1 VAVPP
6 TSPEVARTH
15 RPASS
20 RNCAS
25 TLEAFCAAGLRAAS
39 LSSSSTEMASARSSS
54 TRDKVQTKVS
64 SYSAKASAGS
74 WSKSLP
80 YQPSRSCLRHAAVA
94 GVSTATKFDAFAY
107 FIVHAVSLMQPDSRL
122 GFVTSAAW
130 LTSQYGAQLQ
140 RFILENM
147 RPVAVLWSEAEPFF
161 AAQEVN
167 TVVLIAAVLK
177 SKTESRGNVRFV
189 TLTKPLTDLFGREDG
204 DYWARVDSVADA
216 LEVSLPRDYGDYR
229 ITIIDADA
237 ELAALRDQP
246 TRTRNWAR
254 PLRATAVYEAVF
266 GEV

>member
-1 VAVPP
+1 
-6 TSPEVARTH
+6 
-15 RPASS
+15 
-20 RNCAS
+20 
-25 TLEAFCAAGLRAAS
+25 
-39 LSSSSTEMASARSSS
+39 
-54 TRDKVQTKVS
+54 
-64 SYSAKASAGS
+64 
-74 WSKSLP
+74 
-80 YQPSRSCLRHAAVA
+80 
-94 GVSTATKFDAFAY
+94 
-107 FIVHAVSLMQPDSRL
+107 MQPDSRL

-216 LEVSLPRDYGDYR
+216 LEVSLPGDYGDYR